1 MRSQIEKRTNINL
14 TGKEIESL
22 EILSKMPWFKG
33 WTKSD
38 LIRQAINVYAREMEE
53 LFPETRYDGEEAE
66 LITEED
72 ELPF

>member
-22 EILSKMPWFKG
+22 ENLSKMPRFKG
-33 WTKSD
+33 WKKSD
-38 LIRQAINVYAREMEE
+38 LIRQAINVYAREMGE
-53 LFPETRYDGEEAE
+53 LFPETRDDGEEAE

>member
-22 EILSKMPWFKG
+22 EILSKMPRFKG

-38 LIRQAINVYAREMEE
+38 LIRQAINVYAREIEE
-53 LFPETRYDGEEAE
+53 LFPKTKDDAEEPE

>member
-14 TGKEIESL
+14 TSKEIKSL
-22 EILSKMPWFKG
+22 ENLSKMPRFKG
-33 WTKSD
+33 WKKSD

-53 LFPETRYDGEEAE
+53 FFPETRDDGEEAE

>member
-14 TGKEIESL
+14 TGKEKESL
-22 EILSKMPWFKG
+22 EILSKMPRFKG

-38 LIRQAINVYAREMEE
+38 LMRQAINVYAREMEE
-53 LFPETRYDGEEAE
+53 LFPETRDDGEEPE

>member
-14 TGKEIESL
+14 TNKEIESL
-22 EILSKMPWFKG
+22 EILSKMPRFKG

-53 LFPETRYDGEEAE
+53 LFPETWDDGEKPE

>member
-14 TGKEIESL
+14 TGKEIKSL
-22 EILSKMPWFKG
+22 EILSKMPRFKG
-33 WTKSD
+33 WKKSD

-53 LFPETRYDGEEAE
+53 LFPETRDDGEEAE

>member
-22 EILSKMPWFKG
+22 EILSKMPKFKG
-33 WTKSD
+33 WKKSD

-53 LFPETRYDGEEAE
+53 LFPETRDDGKETE

>member
-14 TGKEIESL
+14 TSKEIESL
-22 EILSKMPWFKG
+22 EILSKMPRFKG

-38 LIRQAINVYAREMEE
+38 LMRQAINVYAREMEV
-53 LFPETRYDGEEAE
+53 LFPETRDDGEEPE

>member
-14 TGKEIESL
+14 TSKEIESL
-22 EILSKMPWFKG
+22 KILSKMPRFKG

-38 LIRQAINVYAREMEE
+38 LMRQAINVYTREMEE
-53 LFPETRYDGEEAE
+53 LFPETRDDGKEPEI
-66 LITEED
+66 ITEED

>member
-14 TGKEIESL
+14 TSKEIKSL
-22 EILSKMPWFKG
+22 EILSKMPRFKG
-33 WTKSD
+33 YTKSD
-38 LIRQAINVYAREMEE
+38 LIRQAINVYTREMEE
-53 LFPETRYDGEEAE
+53 LFPETRDNGEEPE

>member
-14 TGKEIESL
+14 TSKEIESL
-22 EILSKMPWFKG
+22 EILSKMPRFKG

-38 LIRQAINVYAREMEE
+38 LIRQAINIYAREEE
-53 LFPETRYDGEEAE
+53 PE

>member
-22 EILSKMPWFKG
+22 ENLSKMPRFKG
-33 WTKSD
+33 WKKSD

-53 LFPETRYDGEEAE
+53 LFPETRDDGEEAE
-66 LITEED
+66 FITEED

>member
-22 EILSKMPWFKG
+22 EILSKMPRFKG

-38 LIRQAINVYAREMEE
+38 LIRQAINVYARELEE
-53 LFPETRYDGEEAE
+53 LFPETRDDGEEPE

>member
-22 EILSKMPWFKG
+22 EILSKMPRFKG

-53 LFPETRYDGEEAE
+53 QFPETRNDGEEPE
-66 LITEED
+66 LITDD
-72 ELPF
+72 EKLPF

>member
-22 EILSKMPWFKG
+22 EILSKMPRFKE

-38 LIRQAINVYAREMEE
+38 LIRQAINVYAREMEY
-53 LFPETRYDGEEAE
+53 LFPETRDDGEEAE

>member
-1 MRSQIEKRTNINL
+1 MRSQIVKRTNINL

-22 EILSKMPWFKG
+22 EILSRMPRFKG
-33 WTKSD
+33 WKKSD
-38 LIRQAINVYAREMEE
+38 LIRQAINVYTREMED
-53 LFPETRYDGEEAE
+53 LFGETRDDGKEAE

>member
-22 EILSKMPWFKG
+22 EILSKMPRFKG
-33 WTKSD
+33 WKKSD
-38 LIRQAINVYAREMEE
+38 LIRQAINVYTREMKE
-53 LFPETRYDGEEAE
+53 LFPETRDDGEEAE

>member
-22 EILSKMPWFKG
+22 EILSKMPMFKG

-38 LIRQAINVYAREMEE
+38 LMRQAINVYTKEMEE
-53 LFPETRYDGEEAE
+53 LFPETRDNGEEPE

-72 ELPF
+72 KLPF

>member
-1 MRSQIEKRTNINL
+1 MRSQIKKRTNINL

-22 EILSKMPWFKG
+22 EILSKMPRFKG
-33 WTKSD
+33 WKKSD

-53 LFPETRYDGEEAE
+53 LFPETRNDREEAE

-72 ELPF
+72 ELTF

>member
-22 EILSKMPWFKG
+22 EILSKMQRFKG
-33 WTKSD
+33 WKKSD

-53 LFPETRYDGEEAE
+53 LFPETRDNGEEPE

>member
-1 MRSQIEKRTNINL
+1 MRSQIVKRVNINL
-14 TGKEIESL
+14 TGKEMESL
-22 EILSKMPWFKG
+22 EILSKMPRFKG
-33 WTKSD
+33 WKKSD

-53 LFPETRYDGEEAE
+53 LFPETRYDEEEPE

>member
-1 MRSQIEKRTNINL
+1 MRRQIEKRTNINL
-14 TGKEIESL
+14 TSKEIESL
-22 EILSKMPWFKG
+22 EILSKMQRFKG

-38 LIRQAINVYAREMEE
+38 LIRLAINVYAREMKE
-53 LFPETRYDGEEAE
+53 LFPETRDDGKEPE

>member
-14 TGKEIESL
+14 TSKEIKSL
-22 EILSKMPWFKG
+22 EILSKMPRFKG

-38 LIRQAINVYAREMEE
+38 LMRQAINVYTREMEE
-53 LFPETRYDGEEAE
+53 LFPETRDDGEEPE

>member
-22 EILSKMPWFKG
+22 EILSKMPRFKG
-33 WTKSD
+33 WKKSD
-38 LIRQAINVYAREMEE
+38 LIRQAINVYTREMEE
-53 LFPETRYDGEEAE
+53 LFPETRDDEEEAE

>member
-22 EILSKMPWFKG
+22 EILSKMPRFKG
-33 WTKSD
+33 WKKSD

-53 LFPETRYDGEEAE
+53 LFPETRDDVEEAE

-72 ELPF
+72 ELLF

>member
-1 MRSQIEKRTNINL
+1 MRSQIKKRTNINL

-22 EILSKMPWFKG
+22 ETLSKMPRFKG
-33 WTKSD
+33 WKKSD
-38 LIRQAINVYAREMEE
+38 LIRQAINVYSREMEE
-53 LFPETRYDGEEAE
+53 LFPETRDDEEEAE